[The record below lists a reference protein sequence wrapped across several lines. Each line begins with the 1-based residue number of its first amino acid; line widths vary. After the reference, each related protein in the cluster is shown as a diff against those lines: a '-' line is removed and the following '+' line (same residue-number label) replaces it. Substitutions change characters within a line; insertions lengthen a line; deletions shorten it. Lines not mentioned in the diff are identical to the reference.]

1 MIIITSG
8 YASVSEEMHDS
19 AVIDGAGELRIWLQI
34 YFPLSKAVHATVLL
48 WLAVGNWN
56 AYYGT
61 MIYTRGGP
69 DVIMLQYYLMGVINK
84 AGYTPDVG
92 GEILERVTSKTVSY
106 AAIVIAMLPILFVYP
121 FLSKYFTKGVFV
133 GSLKG

>member
-1 MIIITSG
+1 M
-8 YASVSEEMHDS
+8 APNLFS
-19 AVIDGAGELRIWLQI
+19 AFKGGACHRFIVAGGRKLERL
-34 YFPLSKAVHATVLL
+34 
-48 WLAVGNWN
+48 
-56 AYYGT
+56 YGT